1 MKNKSV
7 LSENIE
13 MLNAYAAK
21 NKVSEYVKQ
30 NLIEMKGEIGK
41 STIIFGDFT
50 ATLEVIDRSKRQKIS
65 RKTGD
70 LKSTINQL
78 DLLDVYKILHP
89 TTTEY
94 ILLSS
99 DIKHLSR

>member
-1 MKNKSV
+1 
-7 LSENIE
+7 
-13 MLNAYAAK
+13 MLNAYATK
-21 NKVSEYVKQ
+21 NKISEYVNQ
-30 NLIEMKGEIGK
+30 NLIYMKGEIGK

-50 ATLEVIDRSKRQKIS
+50 TTLELIDRSERQKIS

-70 LKSTINQL
+70 LKNSINQL
-78 DLLDVYKILHP
+78 DLLDVYKIFHS